1 MELRGNGT
9 VSEHWAAWEASVA
22 RRAPQQRFLGR
33 PGRIIPLPAA
43 AIDLCHCPGREI
55 TGLIAG
61 GDDPQGMVLTRAK
74 LRDIVAVR
82 NERLGEVLESL
93 ERAGRLSRT
102 AAGWQQLE

>member
-1 MELRGNGT
+1 LGRLG
-9 VSEHWAAWEASVA
+9 SERSASSSTATIPWAAGTN
-22 RRAPQQRFLGR
+22 QR
-33 PGRIIPLPAA
+33 LPAA

-55 TGLIAG
+55 PGLIAG

-74 LRDIVAVR
+74 LRDIVAVK